1 MKNGNARLIKANGEV
16 ASAATSEAIN
26 TVSILNAEIGNDL
39 KLLLLGR
46 VTSPETLELK
56 GDDAKKASFTEALIA
71 RTRNAFKAED
81 FDSIIAALE
90 EKQKE
95 WGNRGGQAIAA
106 NLDEY
111 SAWALGLASL
121 TDNQGKPLQLMG
133 TNSDG
138 VSVMMP
144 LEQHLKASVTYCLYA
159 LTSLS
164 NVAFKGTPEKVTN
177 KGKVKKS
184 KPGLFDNDKGVESTR
199 INGYAAG
206 SEDWQFRAKVTYLV
220 TDVGGASG
228 SKIRKS
234 LELIND
240 AANRLNNDKTGEL
253 GLILR
258 TLTGQNREDKRFAFN
273 PSLIANL
280 IFARFCGLM
289 YSGIAQWLRELKEAQ
304 QKGNTIA
311 AFAADE
317 EMRLALM
324 IQDIARREAFSEHHP
339 DPKPETIPG
348 SRVESSDTTATL
360 PESSVKPIT
369 WRDRAQR
376 RFSKQV
382 WARYSEKSDEE
393 KAAIIERGI
402 EQNIANADEGAD
414 FTIDATFEEYFSA
427 SAINE
432 YLDAEDA
439 DALEAEIE
447 SEEKRESTQN
457 EVATVA

>member
-1 MKNGNARLIKANGEV
+1 MKNGNARLIKANGDV

-71 RTRNAFKAED
+71 KTRNSFKAED

-95 WGNRGGQAIAA
+95 WGNRGGQVIAA
-106 NLDEY
+106 NADEY
-111 SAWALGLASL
+111 MAWALGLASL
-121 TDNQGKPLQLMG
+121 TDNEGKPRQLMG
-133 TNSDG
+133 TNPEG

-144 LEQHLKASVTYCLYA
+144 LEQHLKASVSYCLYA

-164 NVAFKGTPEKVTN
+164 NSSFKGTPEKVTN
-177 KGKVKKS
+177 KGKVKKP

-199 INGYAAG
+199 INGYAG
-206 SEDWQFRAKVTYLV
+206 EDWQFRAKVTYLV

-240 AANRLNNDKTGEL
+240 AANRLNNDKTSEL

-280 IFARFCGLM
+280 IYARFCGLM

-317 EMRLALM
+317 ERRLALM
-324 IQDIARREAFSEHHP
+324 IQDITRREVYAEHHP
-339 DPKPETIPG
+339 EPAPETIPG
-348 SRVESSDTTATL
+348 SKVESSDTTATL
-360 PESSVKPIT
+360 PESTVKPIT

-376 RFSKQV
+376 RFTKQV
-382 WARYSEKSDEE
+382 WARYSEKSEEE

-414 FTIDATFEEYFSA
+414 FTVDATFEEYFSA

-447 SEEKRESTQN
+447 AEMKTESEVA